1 MTRADVDLIRVE
13 VLFAGG
19 ILYLVVFSGLALF
32 SAIADRK
39 DYLDRDLPYPDA
51 FH

>member
-1 MTRADVDLIRVE
+1 VGLIPGE

-19 ILYLVVFSGLALF
+19 ILYLVVFSGLAIF

-39 DYLDRDLPYPDA
+39 DYVERDLPYPDA
-51 FH
+51 IY